1 MKNKRVLG
9 TTLIIIMIVLMG
21 LSITMIASVSFV
33 TAQRLYG
40 NNFYFVVRQGIWIL
54 AGIVAFWLTSNVK
67 YTWYKKNK
75 LWIYLAGLGLL
86 IAVLF
91 MGEETQGAVR
101 WIKIF
106 GMTVQPSEFAKLMII
121 IYLAGIIDYN
131 KKKKAGDI
139 RLFMRIMVPLSL
151 YMGLVLAEKAF
162 SSTLQIAMIGLSM
175 MFVSGINI
183 GYIMAVLVSFGGI
196 GVISVVK
203 SPYRMKRILGFIGN
217 SNDGNYQTGNSL
229 IAIGS
234 GKLLGKFYGNGF
246 QKYYLPE
253 IHTDYIFSGY
263 AEEMGFI
270 GSTVLICI
278 YIALL
283 VVIFITLLKKK
294 DSYAKYL
301 LTGIFI
307 MFSLQIIGNIA
318 VVSDLI
324 PATGI
329 PLPIMSYGGSSM
341 IVTTAS
347 LGIVYNIIKSIYQD
361 ETMEVRRLKEENIEN
376 LEMMD

>member
-1 MKNKRVLG
+1 
-9 TTLIIIMIVLMG
+9 
-21 LSITMIASVSFV
+21 
-33 TAQRLYG
+33 
-40 NNFYFVVRQGIWIL
+40 
-54 AGIVAFWLTSNVK
+54 
-67 YTWYKKNK
+67 
-75 LWIYLAGLGLL
+75 
-86 IAVLF
+86 
-91 MGEETQGAVR
+91 
-101 WIKIF
+101 
-106 GMTVQPSEFAKLMII
+106 
-121 IYLAGIIDYN
+121 
-131 KKKKAGDI
+131 
-139 RLFMRIMVPLSL
+139 
-151 YMGLVLAEKAF
+151 
-162 SSTLQIAMIGLSM
+162 
-175 MFVSGINI
+175 
-183 GYIMAVLVSFGGI
+183 
-196 GVISVVK
+196 
-203 SPYRMKRILGFIGN
+203 
-217 SNDGNYQTGNSL
+217 
-229 IAIGS
+229 
-234 GKLLGKFYGNGF
+234 
-246 QKYYLPE
+246 
-253 IHTDYIFSGY
+253 
-263 AEEMGFI
+263 MGFI

-329 PLPIMSYGGSSM
+329 PLPILSYGGSSM